1 MIPYFVYL
9 YLFNNKNFYYYSIDQ
24 RESGLHAIQTIIAD
38 LDRYDLSTRCDTVQF
53 RFVRVEACGNGSH
66 MSAMRTCQMLWTIFI
81 RVFYSKIYIKSYH
94 LKIWQT
100 WISDDLQN
108 VFIGQNSHSVIQ
120 HIHITCIFIK
130 SQYLNKSCTRRVK
143 TVVQVWNIT
152 WMFHIHENL
161 CSLSRLCSF
170 PNRPPQSC
178 LCRLF
183 IKNET
188 DQVDLKTKNNSF
200 LHLTATHRHHSRPNN
215 HKQGLH
221 LSLYSPSLWGPQ
233 AAPASPPWS
242 TCLSTENIKTLKI
255 GEQLTQFEPRSA
267 YIIVGGLRCGQYTHC
282 RWWRVLAWSS
292 WQGSGGA
299 CWAAIRLLIIGQIVE
314 FLLHLHNRL
323 VVERLPE
330 LLLAFFFNSL
340 PQRCRAEL
348 KQRLHATIEFARW
361 IQPVARHLYYGQF
374 FFLCIS
380 RLVIK
385 YKTYLL

>member
-24 RESGLHAIQTIIAD
+24 RKSGLHAIQTIIAD

-188 DQVDLKTKNNSF
+188 GQVDFKNQNNLLISPPRIAIIPDQTIINRAYIFHFILQVFEDLKLRLQVLLGQRVYQLKT
-200 LHLTATHRHHSRPNN
+200 
-215 HKQGLH
+215 
-221 LSLYSPSLWGPQ
+221 
-233 AAPASPPWS
+233 
-242 TCLSTENIKTLKI
+242 
-255 GEQLTQFEPRSA
+255 
-267 YIIVGGLRCGQYTHC
+267 
-282 RWWRVLAWSS
+282 
-292 WQGSGGA
+292 
-299 CWAAIRLLIIGQIVE
+299 
-314 FLLHLHNRL
+314 
-323 VVERLPE
+323 
-330 LLLAFFFNSL
+330 
-340 PQRCRAEL
+340 
-348 KQRLHATIEFARW
+348 
-361 IQPVARHLYYGQF
+361 
-374 FFLCIS
+374 
-380 RLVIK
+380 
-385 YKTYLL
+385 